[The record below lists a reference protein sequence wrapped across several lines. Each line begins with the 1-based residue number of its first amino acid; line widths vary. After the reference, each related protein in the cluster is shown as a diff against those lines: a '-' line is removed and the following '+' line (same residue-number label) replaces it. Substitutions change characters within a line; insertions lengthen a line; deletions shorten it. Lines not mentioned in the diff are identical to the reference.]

1 MSEQINKTER
11 FLSGCPLWVVESGEK
26 TLTLRNV
33 GWCTVTFLVLRIG
46 EKALKRE
53 LSLEPAECV
62 TLNFEE
68 DISDFIIDGVITK
81 DNVCWRNKSM
91 SKGEEVS
98 PAKALDPSEEHHA
111 EFLKAWQG
119 TEDLVRPEVFDTYW
133 RCGCGQ
139 INDIARTFCGKCK
152 KEKRWVIDHINGNA
166 TVATAERLAEEAE
179 KKRLAEEQAAQARAL
194 KKRKIRNWIG
204 LGAAVV
210 AGITLIVL
218 IVNMIFIPG
227 RGYAEGQAY
236 LELDRYPEAYEAFFE
251 LGNYRD
257 CPELLDEISRKLC
270 SETSIAAGYR
280 HVVKNNRL
288 GKVTGVGYALDGAM
302 MTDKWNAIRAL
313 AAGKAHSVGLHYS
326 GTVMAV
332 GSKEHGAC
340 DVKAWINM
348 VQVGAGDQLSVGLK
362 DDGTVM
368 ATGKND
374 HGQCKV
380 DKWTEITAIA
390 VGPDF
395 VLGLKKDGTVVA
407 TGNNKNGQC
416 NVSEWK
422 DIIYIAAGNSHALGV
437 KADGTVVAAGNNKN
451 KACEVSD
458 WSDIIAVTAGDEFTV
473 GLKAD
478 RTLVATG
485 KNDKGQINVEE
496 ITDAIGVVSGWNFT
510 VVITEMGT
518 AKFIGT
524 NENGEVAVES
534 WHLSI

>member
-1 MSEQINKTER
+1 MSDQIKTNER
-11 FLSGCPLWVVESGEK
+11 FLSGCPLWVEQSTST
-26 TLTLRNV
+26 TLTIRNV
-33 GWCTVTFLVLRIG
+33 GWCVATSLLLRAG
-46 EKALKRE
+46 GKALKRD
-53 LSLEPAECV
+53 LSLAPTECV
-62 TLNFEE
+62 TLTFEE
-68 DISDFIIDGVITK
+68 NISDYIIENVITK
-81 DNVCWRNKSM
+81 DGVCWKNRDM
-91 SKGEEVS
+91 SAGIEVA
-98 PAKALDPSEEHHA
+98 PAKAPDTAEEHHD

-119 TEDLVRPEVFDTYW
+119 TSPLVRPEVFDTYW

-152 KEKRWVIDHINGNA
+152 KEKRWVVDHIDGAA
-166 TVATAERLAEEAE
+166 TVATAERLAMEAQQ
-179 KKRLAEEQAAQARAL
+179 KRLAEEKAATARAL
-194 KKRKIRNWIG
+194 KKKKILRWSG
-204 LGAAVV
+204 LGVAVV
-210 AGITLIVL
+210 ACIAILTM
-218 IVNMIFIPG
+218 IVNMILVPG

-236 LELDRYPEAYEAFFE
+236 LEIDRYQEAYEAFSA
-251 LGNYRD
+251 LGGYRD
-257 CPELLDEISRKLC
+257 CPELLVEISRKLC
-270 SETSIAAGYR
+270 SETSVSAGYR
-280 HVVKNNRL
+280 HVVKNNRM

-313 AAGKAHSVGLHYS
+313 SAGKAHSVGLHYS

-332 GSKEHGAC
+332 GDKEHGAC

-362 DDGTVM
+362 NDGTVM

-374 HGQCKV
+374 FGQCKV
-380 DKWTEITAIA
+380 DKWTDIAAIS
-390 VGPDF
+390 VGPDY

-416 NVSEWK
+416 NVSDWK

-437 KADGTVVAAGNNKN
+437 KADGTVVATGNNKN
-451 KACEVSD
+451 KACEVSE

-478 RTLVATG
+478 GTLVATG
-485 KNDKGQINVEE
+485 KNDRGQIAVEGIE
-496 ITDAIGVVSGWNFT
+496 DAIGVVSGWNFT
-510 VVITEMGT
+510 VVIPKSGVP
-518 AKFIGT
+518 KFLGT